1 MIRFAEINYETLCYE
16 TASLRNGF
24 AYETLC
30 YETLRYETAS
40 LRNAAQRGLP
50 QNFNF

>member
-24 AYETLC
+24 AYEMQHNEGYL
-30 YETLRYETAS
+30 
-40 LRNAAQRGLP
+40 
-50 QNFNF
+50 